1 MTVLNESGVPD
12 VLSPLCGLKSLTEK
26 LSDTLILVAGTRTEA
41 HLVHAVPDALSTHR
55 TPSREDSRVVSIVLE
70 PGDSPQQ
77 GRVASRLIEAAA
89 GFRRLEM
96 VLLVVGRSARLLGI
110 DADFEARVASRRLG
124 LPVKTITTEQ
134 QSSNTLFTDLED
146 RALASLVSLCPAD
159 TPVSAVSDPPPK
171 ERGGLLGGLLGRDR
185 DKPGFARRSP
195 VVLLGSK
202 SPGREE
208 LSSELTRA
216 GVEVAGSVP
225 VSGGE
230 LPAVG
235 EGTVVAVADPY
246 LDSAAREAKERGAEV
261 VRTLAPIGPDGTSR
275 FVQDVATASGLSGVK
290 PGRARSGWQNLEPL
304 RNRIRGKR
312 IFFAGDTGLEIP
324 VARFLM
330 DAGAVVLEVGAPRL
344 DRRLLSTDIQT
355 LSAHTDVI
363 ESPDPKGQIER
374 IDATRPDVVVASA
387 GLYAPL
393 VARGHLCR
401 SSLDF
406 LGASI
411 HGYEGARRIL
421 ELFIRTFERAE
432 ALDSVKL

>member
-12 VLSPLCGLKSLTEK
+12 VLSPLCGLKSLAEK
-26 LSDTLILVAGTRTEA
+26 LPDTLILVAGTRTEA

-55 TPSREDSRVVSIVLE
+55 IPAREDSRVVSVLLE

-77 GRVASRLIEAAA
+77 GRIASRLIETAA

-96 VLLVVGRSARLLGI
+96 VLLVVGRSARLLGV
-110 DADFEARVASRRLG
+110 DADFEARVAARRLG
-124 LPVKTITTEQ
+124 LPVEVITTEQ
-134 QSSNTLFTDLED
+134 TSSNTLFTDLED

-159 TPVSAVSDPPPK
+159 SPIPTDPEPRPK
-171 ERGGLLGGLLGRDR
+171 ERGGLFGGLLGGDR
-185 DKPGFARRSP
+185 GKPRESRRRP
-195 VVLLGSK
+195 VVLLGARSA
-202 SPGREE
+202 GREE
-208 LSSELTRA
+208 LSSELARA

-225 VSGGE
+225 ETGGG
-230 LPAVG
+230 LPAIG

-246 LDSAAREAKERGAEV
+246 LASTAREAEERGAGV
-261 VRTLAPIGPDGTSR
+261 VRTLVPIGPDGTSR
-275 FVQDVATASGLSGVK
+275 FVQDVAVASGLGGVRS
-290 PGRARSGWQNLEPL
+290 GRARSGWENLEPL

-324 VARFLM
+324 IARFLM
-330 DAGAVVLEVGAPRL
+330 DAGAVVLEVGVPRL
-344 DRRLLSTDIQT
+344 DRKLLASDIQT
-355 LSAHTDVI
+355 LSAHTDVV

-374 IDATRPDVVVASA
+374 IDTTRPDVVVASA
-387 GLYAPL
+387 GMYAPL

-406 LGASI
+406 LDAGI